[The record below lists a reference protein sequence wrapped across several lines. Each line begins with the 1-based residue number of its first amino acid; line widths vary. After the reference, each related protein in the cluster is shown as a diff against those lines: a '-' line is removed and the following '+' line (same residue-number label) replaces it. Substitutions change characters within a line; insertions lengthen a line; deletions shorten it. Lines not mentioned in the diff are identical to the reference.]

1 MGPWSISNIVD
12 RTNQI
17 VSSHCQEILA
27 GVISFPKVN
36 DPDDYPPISNY
47 VKNLIA
53 PQRVIRSIARLT
65 HRLHVPQ
72 D

>member
-1 MGPWSISNIVD
+1 MRPWSISNIVY
-12 RTNQI
+12 RTIQF

-36 DPDDYPPISNY
+36 NPDYYPPISNY

-53 PQRVIRSIARLT
+53 PQWVIRSTARLT